1 MKKVEVPVRRIIEG
15 VNVTISASS
24 LANPNALEQF
34 RHIASLKQ
42 W

>member
-15 VNVTISASS
+15 QTLTPSGS
-24 LANPNALEQF
+24 LSNPGSLDFYRN
-34 RHIASLKQ
+34 IAELKQ